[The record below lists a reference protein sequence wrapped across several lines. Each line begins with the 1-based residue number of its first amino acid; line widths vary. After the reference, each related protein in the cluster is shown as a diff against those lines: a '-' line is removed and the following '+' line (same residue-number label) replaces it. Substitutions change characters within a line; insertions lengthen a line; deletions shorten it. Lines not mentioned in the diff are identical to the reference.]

1 MSDTNTL
8 SHEICGI
15 LRDEILL
22 QRYRSG
28 ERFPSERDL
37 ASRFDASRGA
47 VREALS
53 QLDQMGLI
61 RSQPGGARIQSIDSA
76 SIAILGP
83 LMVLNEFPDAEL
95 VDQFLQTFAAL
106 TSLSIKGAIEKAD
119 EAQLIQMTKMVVEM
133 SRYANDFETMQPRM
147 SLFHELISNITDN
160 LVVRLIGND
169 LKAQFV
175 EGMMQSGIKPMM
187 NELSLEGFFKK
198 LEISISKK
206 DGAMAADAFDQH
218 FEELRRATKLAIQ
231 TREQELSL
239 KTA

>member
-1 MSDTNTL
+1 MSDSNTL

-61 RSQPGGARIQSIDSA
+61 RSQPGGARIQSIESA
-76 SIAILGP
+76 SIGILGP
-83 LMVLNEFPDAEL
+83 LMVLNDSPDPIL

-106 TSLSIKGAIEKAD
+106 TSLTTKSAIERANK
-119 EAQLIQMTKMVVEM
+119 EQLIQMSELVVEM
-133 SRYANDFETMQPRM
+133 SEYVNDFEAMQPLWRR
-147 SLFHELISNITDN
+147 LHELMASVADN

-175 EGMMQSGIKPMM
+175 EGMMQLGIKPSLDEESLKRLIEGLETSISQKNGEMAANAIEVHF
-187 NELSLEGFFKK
+187 NELREAVSTA
-198 LEISISKK
+198 IHSRR
-206 DGAMAADAFDQH
+206 D
-218 FEELRRATKLAIQ
+218 ELL
-231 TREQELSL
+231 RE
-239 KTA
+239 AV